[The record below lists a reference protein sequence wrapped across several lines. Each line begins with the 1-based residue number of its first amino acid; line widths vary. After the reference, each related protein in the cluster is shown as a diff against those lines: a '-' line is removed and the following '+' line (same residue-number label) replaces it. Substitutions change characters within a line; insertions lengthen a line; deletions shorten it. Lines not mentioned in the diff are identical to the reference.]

1 MGVYVGDIER
11 PVVGQVHC
19 YSSLMFFA
27 RNEIME
33 LLVSRVLHNFIIFFE
48 DCPFIKVLEPLN
60 MVIFHTIATSN

>member
-1 MGVYVGDIER
+1 MYVGDIER

-33 LLVSRVLHNFIIFFE
+33 LLVSRVLQNFIIFFE
-48 DCPFIKVLEPLN
+48 DCPFIKVL
-60 MVIFHTIATSN
+60 

>member
-1 MGVYVGDIER
+1 MCIGDIER

-33 LLVSRVLHNFIIFFE
+33 LLVSRVLQNFIIFFE
-48 DCPFIKVLEPLN
+48 DCPFIKVL
-60 MVIFHTIATSN
+60 